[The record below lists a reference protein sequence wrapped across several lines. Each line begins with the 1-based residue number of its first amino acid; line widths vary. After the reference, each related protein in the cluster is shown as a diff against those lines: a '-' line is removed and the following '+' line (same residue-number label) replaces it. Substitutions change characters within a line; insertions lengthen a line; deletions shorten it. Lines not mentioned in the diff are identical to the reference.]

1 MRISDWSSDV
11 CSSDLDPGYCR
22 CRGSLGPLCRAD
34 ATVGLSG
41 ANRARQ
47 ATDPPRAPR
56 RVGERDG
63 GGLRTTVGR
72 AGSIGIWVR
81 ERSAARPDLGQ
92 SDRVKLDEIP
102 SSSSPILP
110 SGTMQNL
117 DRKST
122 RLNSSNYCASRMQYP
137 A

>member
-1 MRISDWSSDV
+1 MELAAEAGKRGGGD
-11 CSSDLDPGYCR
+11 DPGYCR

-81 ERSAARPDLGQ
+81 ERSAARPELGH

-102 SSSSPILP
+102 
-110 SGTMQNL
+110 
-117 DRKST
+117 DRKSVV
-122 RLNSSNYCASRMQYP
+122 
-137 A
+137 

>member
-1 MRISDWSSDV
+1 MMRRPTISTRTDPLCPYTTLFRSPARAEGDRQGV
-11 CSSDLDPGYCR
+11 ELAAEAGKRGGGDDPGYCR

-72 AGSIGIWVR
+72 AGSIGIWVKIGR
-81 ERSAARPDLGQ
+81 AH
-92 SDRVKLDEIP
+92 V
-102 SSSSPILP
+102 
-110 SGTMQNL
+110 
-117 DRKST
+117 
-122 RLNSSNYCASRMQYP
+122 
-137 A
+137 